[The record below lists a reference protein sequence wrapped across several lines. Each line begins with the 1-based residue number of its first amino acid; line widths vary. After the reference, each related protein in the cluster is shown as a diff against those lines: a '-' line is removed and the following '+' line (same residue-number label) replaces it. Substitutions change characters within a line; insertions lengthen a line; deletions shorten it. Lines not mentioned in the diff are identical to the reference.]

1 MSNNV
6 TENIVAAQDKVI
18 LAQDKIIKLYQH
30 YTVAPMTSTY
40 KLIEAANIEVT
51 AAKQEL
57 DNMLS
62 LSSNPQ

>member
-57 DNMLS
+57 DNMLYI
-62 LSSNPQ
+62 LN